1 MMSTKKRK
9 LKTTMHMYTTDA
21 PPGKQVRPPLLVRIA
36 SKLTNFRVGT
46 EERLSEQ
53 VPQRTAQANTS
64 VLFDGVID
72 DSELLYGAKR
82 EPIAVRIISG
92 VAEDVFSKWFK
103 IIDLKDPTNRDLDKT
118 VQVELERLDAKQ
130 HLIRMAVLER
140 LYGYSVVVIGFRDS
154 AQTLAEPVDHPESID
169 GLQVYGKTDIATI
182 TEDTDPESEN
192 YLYPDSIR
200 LNYRAGNENIHKTR
214 FIWTSTRLIDH
225 RYRGVSALEC
235 VYDDLNALRR
245 IRWSL
250 GMTMIRQGSGFPD
263 VELKGASLPDI
274 DAFIAS
280 GQFDNLNA
288 MRYFVHNE
296 NQQLNF
302 KGMGNTGLDPQKYI
316 EPIFESIAAGTKIPV
331 AVLRGVQAGAL
342 TGSEVNEREYAK
354 LITSVQALY
363 EKTVKQL
370 ITAIM
375 TISKLTQPFKVEW
388 NPVIEMDERTKAEI
402 VELTERARSDALKYK
417 LINEV
422 RTEVLGEGKEVP
434 EGNVIL
440 SLVQAKAQDVGG
452 PPQTQPQVDASD
464 TTNLQKRLEDSLR
477 KLLQDVLHGTLD
489 KDQAA
494 LNAEMLIDEHIGK
507 MKQIAKRNLERK
519 VGRPIG
525 DLSPENDRMFVTMK
539 KRYVADF
546 KRILADAKQ

>member
-1 MMSTKKRK
+1 
-9 LKTTMHMYTTDA
+9 MHMYTTDA

>member
-1 MMSTKKRK
+1 
-9 LKTTMHMYTTDA
+9 MYTTDA

>member
-1 MMSTKKRK
+1 MNTKKRK
-9 LKTTMHMYTTDA
+9 LKTTMHIYTTDA
-21 PPGKQVRPPLLVRIA
+21 PQGKAVRAPLLVRIA
-36 SKLTNFRVGT
+36 SRLTNFRVGT

-53 VPQRTAQANTS
+53 IPQRTAQANTS

-82 EPIAVRIISG
+82 EPIATRIISG

-118 VQVELERLDAKQ
+118 VQAELERLDAKQ

-140 LYGYSVVVIGFRDS
+140 LYGYAVLVIGFRDS
-154 AQTLAEPVDHPESID
+154 AQTLAEPVDNPITID
-169 GLQVYGKTDIATI
+169 DLDVYGKTDIATI

-200 LNYRAGNENIHKTR
+200 LNYRAGNEDIHKTR

-225 RYRGVSALEC
+225 RYLGVSALEC

-263 VELKGASLPDI
+263 VELKGASRPVI

-296 NQQLNF
+296 NEELNF
-302 KGMGNTGLDPQKYI
+302 KGIGSTGLDPQKYI
-316 EPIFESIAAGTKIPV
+316 EPIFESISAGTKIPV
-331 AVLRGVQAGAL
+331 PVLRGVQAGAL

-375 TISKLTQPFKVEW
+375 NINKLTQPFKVEW

-402 VELTERARSDALKYK
+402 VELTERARSDSLKYK

-422 RTEVLGEGKEVP
+422 RTEVLGEGEEVP

-452 PPQTQPQVDASD
+452 TPQPQVDASD
-464 TTNLQKRLEDSLR
+464 TTNLQKKLEDSLR

-494 LNAEMLIDEHIGK
+494 LSAETLIDEHIGK